1 MTIYFTAANDDAAAA
16 ALKSAPS
23 GEETLT
29 SEITPSGDAFTALIE
44 LVWGKSLDDLP
55 DDEAER
61 SGVATTLTEGI
72 ARLGDALVSALADRD
87 QGELEDLAGPWA
99 DLVPSLKAD
108 DLVDFLGDLQH
119 LSRNA
124 KANGGG
130 VYAVESFS

>member
-23 GEETLT
+23 GDETVT

-44 LVWGKSLDDLP
+44 LVWGKSLDELS

-61 SGVATTLTEGI
+61 SRVATTLTEGI
-72 ARLGDALVSALADRD
+72 ARLGDALVEALADRD

-99 DLVPSLKAD
+99 DQVPALKD
-108 DLVDFLGDLQH
+108 EDLVDFLGNLQH

-124 KANGGG
+124 KASGGG
-130 VYAVESFS
+130 VYAVETFS

>member
-1 MTIYFTAANDDAAAA
+1 MTIYFTAANDEAAAA

-23 GEETLT
+23 GDETLT

-44 LVWGKSLDDLP
+44 LVWGKSLDELP

-72 ARLGDALVSALADRD
+72 ARLGDALVEALADRD
-87 QGELEDLAGPWA
+87 QSELEDLAGPWA
-99 DLVPSLKAD
+99 DQVPALKD
-108 DLVDFLGDLQH
+108 EDLADFLGNLQH

-124 KANGGG
+124 KASGGG
-130 VYAVESFS
+130 VYAVETVS